1 MNNKKI
7 MVSSLFLGLCITNAY
22 AVTEQLSASQIYLSK
37 LDSKSNSE
45 IILNNNNPEVKV
57 KALAPNKEI
66 KKSNTS
72 EILKTLQAQIGVPET
87 GIMDEDTLQYIQTF
101 QEEKFF

>member
-1 MNNKKI
+1 

-66 KKSNTS
+66 KKSW
-72 EILKTLQAQIGVPET
+72 A
-87 GIMDEDTLQYIQTF
+87 IQWVF
-101 QEEKFF
+101 LDWISKCQKSFEQFDL